1 MTSRSGNGGQ
11 NRVLV
16 LEDTLL
22 IAMFV
27 QAVIED
33 CGLAVM
39 GPAQSVDAALALIA
53 EERPG
58 AAILDINL
66 GDGRVWPVAEQ
77 LQAAGV
83 PFALATGYDEVEVP
97 PEFRDRIRLTKPLGK
112 HALKAALKSL
122 GVLA

>member
-1 MTSRSGNGGQ
+1 
-11 NRVLV
+11 
-16 LEDTLL
+16 
-22 IAMFV
+22 MFV
-27 QAVIED
+27 QTVIED

-39 GPAQSVDAALALIA
+39 GTAQSVDAALALIA
-53 EERPG
+53 VERPA

-66 GDGRVWPVAEQ
+66 DDGRVWPIAER

-112 HALKAALKSL
+112 HTLRAALKSMGML
-122 GVLA
+122 D